1 MYDFRLRYR
10 LIKLILLTASEAIL
24 TSKFKSELSLVASM
38 NFRSVNCASKILEHV
53 SASVRGDRCVNCSV
67 NAVVEINVFDLVS

>member
-1 MYDFRLRYR
+1 
-10 LIKLILLTASEAIL
+10 
-24 TSKFKSELSLVASM
+24 M
-38 NFRSVNCASKILEHV
+38 NFRSVNCASKILEPV